1 MTSKDPGPPHPSQ
14 AQGEPLDR
22 GLGRGRSMR
31 SLEAVL
37 FDMDGTLVETE
48 ELWGEAMAALA
59 GQLGGVFS
67 PGARERTVGTSMP
80 VAMGILYADL
90 GVERSAT
97 QLRDDARWVEDETAA
112 LMAGRGMPWR
122 PGARQLLTAVRDGG
136 LATALVTTTPRRIA
150 TIVLDR
156 ITAELG
162 SSPFDVTVCG
172 DEVPARKPD
181 PAPYRQ
187 AMTALGVEPAA
198 SLVIEDSQVGVSAGL
213 AAGAAVL
220 GVPSL
225 QPLEPRPGL
234 VLRESLVGLRPADLA
249 AVLATRD
256 LSAVAP

>member
-1 MTSKDPGPPHPSQ
+1 VTVQ
-14 AQGEPLDR
+14 
-22 GLGRGRSMR
+22 

-59 GQLGGVFS
+59 TQLGGVFS
-67 PGARERTVGTSMP
+67 AEARKRTVGTSMR

-90 GVERSAT
+90 GVERT
-97 QLRDDARWVEDETAA
+97 DVQLRADARWVEDETAA
-112 LMAGRGMPWR
+112 LMASRGMPWR
-122 PGARQLLTAVRDGG
+122 PGARELLTAVRDAG

-156 ITAELG
+156 IAAERG
-162 SSPFDVTVCG
+162 ADPVDVTVCG

-187 AMTALGVEPAA
+187 AMAALRVDPRS
-198 SLVIEDSQVGVSAGL
+198 SLVVEDSLVGVTAGL

-225 QPLEPRPGL
+225 QPLEPQPGL
-234 VLRESLVGLRPADLA
+234 VLRSSLAGLTVADLDE
-249 AVLATRD
+249 LLD
-256 LSAVAP
+256 DPESAGRVA